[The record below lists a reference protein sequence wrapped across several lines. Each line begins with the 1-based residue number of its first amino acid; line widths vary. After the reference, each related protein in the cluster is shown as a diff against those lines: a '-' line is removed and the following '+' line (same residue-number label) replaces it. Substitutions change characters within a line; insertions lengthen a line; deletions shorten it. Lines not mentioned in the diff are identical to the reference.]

1 LVNLPQQ
8 TGRAVETLH
17 AITTRRSIRKFTG
30 KNIPEELLTKILEA
44 AMYAPSAR
52 NTQPWHFVVIT
63 NKELLGKIPHI
74 HPYAEMCYD
83 AGAAILVCGDTAIE
97 NLEGYLAL
105 NCGASSQNVL
115 LAAHDL
121 GLGSVWLGVYPRK
134 ERMEPITKLFNLPLN
149 IIPISLIALGYPD
162 EKVQKPARFKEERI
176 HLNRW

>member
-1 LVNLPQQ
+1 M
-8 TGRAVETLH
+8 ETLE
-17 AITTRRSIRKFTG
+17 AIHTRRSIRKFTG

-52 NTQPWHFVVIT
+52 NTQPWRFVVIT

-74 HPYAEMCYD
+74 HPYAQMCYD
-83 AGAAILVCGDTAIE
+83 AGAAILVCGDTSIE

-105 NCGASSQNVL
+105 NCGASSQNIL

-121 GLGSVWLGVYPRK
+121 GLGGVWLGVYPRK
-134 ERMEPITKLFNLPLN
+134 ERMEPLSKLFNLPQN
-149 IIPISLIALGYPD
+149 IIPISLIVLGYPN
-162 EKVQKPARFKEERI
+162 ESILPQERFKKDRI

>member
-1 LVNLPQQ
+1 M
-8 TGRAVETLH
+8 ETLE
-17 AITTRRSIRKFTG
+17 AIHTRRSIRKFTG
-30 KNIPEELLTKILEA
+30 KSIPEELLTKILEA

-105 NCGASSQNVL
+105 NCGAASQNIL
-115 LAAHDL
+115 LATHDL
-121 GLGSVWLGVYPRK
+121 GLGGVWLGVYPRK
-134 ERMEPITKLFNLPLN
+134 ERMEPLSKLFNLPQN
-149 IIPISLIALGYPD
+149 IIPITLIALGYPNKSILPQ
-162 EKVQKPARFKEERI
+162 ERFKEDRI